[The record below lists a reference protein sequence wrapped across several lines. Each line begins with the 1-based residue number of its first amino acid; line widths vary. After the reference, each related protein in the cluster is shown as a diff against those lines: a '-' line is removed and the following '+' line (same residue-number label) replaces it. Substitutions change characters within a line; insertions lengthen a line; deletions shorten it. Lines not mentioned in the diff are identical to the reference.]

1 MKKKKLIATVLS
13 ASMLVGLLAGCGSS
27 TDPAESPTG
36 GGETTPAQG
45 ETTPAQN
52 DVDYANFVIDPAQ
65 IPQEKLDTTLYLAV
79 SVRGLENPY
88 IATINEG
95 MKLFAEYL
103 DSIGQKYEM
112 QVLDSQGDSAKE
124 VDNMRQF
131 AAKAN
136 GNAIAYADPNEDTIA
151 YSLAEAMAESG
162 GYLGTAWNKPADVG
176 PSDLDPNWVIHTS
189 PDNVVN
195 GYNIAKALF
204 DSMGGEGQIFVV
216 QGLLGNTASNARY
229 EGLQKALE
237 EYPNIEVVADD
248 TANWNT
254 DEALALVE
262 TWLTQYPDVGGIWCA
277 NDNMAT
283 GALQAL
289 DAAGLKGKVGV
300 CGIDANT
307 DIVEAIANGEATAT
321 VSSNGYLQGGKPPH
335 HRRIHLGRRQAL
347 GVRGGAKVGKH
358 GGVRPGRC
366 LCGQLPACA
375 GQCLPLRV
383 LSRRHAGQA
392 EGIRLDGIGS
402 RRQIGAV
409 DRPDALRVQPVCLL
423 TFPAG
428 GSFIIGAHAA
438 VEQQRAFFQQRA
450 YIAHGGGSPFPTKA
464 LGFQFNAE
472 RASGQGFS
480 APAACRN
487 AVFVLSYAYFME

>member
-1 MKKKKLIATVLS
+1 MKKRKLIATILS
-13 ASMLVGLLAGCGSS
+13 ASMLVGLLAGCANNS
-27 TDPAESPTG
+27 DPGTETPSG
-36 GGETTPAQG
+36 GGESTPPATESSEPAG
-45 ETTPAQN
+45 ETT
-52 DVDYANFVIDPAQ
+52 DWANFTIDPAD

-79 SVRGLENPY
+79 SIRGLENPY

-131 AAKAN
+131 AAMAN

-176 PSDLDPNWVIHTS
+176 PTDLNPNWVIHTS

-204 DSMGGEGQIFVV
+204 DSMGGSGKIFVV
-216 QGLLGNTASNARY
+216 EGLLGNTANNSRV
-229 EGLQKALE
+229 EGLEKALA
-237 EYPNIEVVADD
+237 EYPDIEVVAQD
-248 TANWNT
+248 TGNWNT

-289 DAAGLKGKVGV
+289 DAAGLKGQVGV
-300 CGIDANT
+300 CGVDANT

-321 VSSNGYLQGGKPPH
+321 VSSNGYLQGGYTLA
-335 HRRIHLGRRQAL
+335 ICYAAWTGLLDVEA
-347 GVRGGAKVGKH
+347 
-358 GGVRPGRC
+358 
-366 LCGQLPACA
+366 LPAEYREFATPTVLIDSPEAAKEWQSYVPDFDFSRPFDC
-375 GQCLPLRV
+375 RV
-383 LSRRHAGQA
+383 A
-392 EGIRLDGIGS
+392 D
-402 RRQIGAV
+402 
-409 DRPDALRVQPVCLL
+409 
-423 TFPAG
+423 
-428 GSFIIGAHAA
+428 
-438 VEQQRAFFQQRA
+438 
-450 YIAHGGGSPFPTKA
+450 
-464 LGFQFNAE
+464 
-472 RASGQGFS
+472 
-480 APAACRN
+480 
-487 AVFVLSYAYFME
+487 

>member
-1 MKKKKLIATVLS
+1 MKKRKLIATILS
-13 ASMLVGLLAGCGSS
+13 ASMLVGLLAGFADNS
-27 TDPAESPTG
+27 DPGTETPSG
-36 GGETTPAQG
+36 GGESTPPATESSEPAG
-45 ETTPAQN
+45 ETT
-52 DVDYANFVIDPAQ
+52 DWANFTIDPAD

-79 SVRGLENPY
+79 SIRGLENPY

-131 AAKAN
+131 AAKAG

-176 PSDLDPNWVIHTS
+176 PTDLNPNWVIHTS

-204 DSMGGEGQIFVV
+204 DSMGGSGKIFVV
-216 QGLLGNTASNARY
+216 EGLLGNTANNSRV
-229 EGLQKALE
+229 EGLEKALA
-237 EYPNIEVVADD
+237 EYPDIEVVAQD
-248 TANWNT
+248 TGNWNT

-289 DAAGLKGKVGV
+289 DAAGLKGQVGV
-300 CGIDANT
+300 CGVDANT

-321 VSSNGYLQGGKPPH
+321 VSSNGYLQGGYTLA
-335 HRRIHLGRRQAL
+335 ICYAAWTGLLDVEA
-347 GVRGGAKVGKH
+347 
-358 GGVRPGRC
+358 
-366 LCGQLPACA
+366 LPAEYREFATPTVLIDSPEAAKEWQSYVPDFDFSRPFDC
-375 GQCLPLRV
+375 RV
-383 LSRRHAGQA
+383 A
-392 EGIRLDGIGS
+392 D
-402 RRQIGAV
+402 
-409 DRPDALRVQPVCLL
+409 
-423 TFPAG
+423 
-428 GSFIIGAHAA
+428 
-438 VEQQRAFFQQRA
+438 
-450 YIAHGGGSPFPTKA
+450 
-464 LGFQFNAE
+464 
-472 RASGQGFS
+472 
-480 APAACRN
+480 
-487 AVFVLSYAYFME
+487 